1 MKKSIRIILLASI
14 ILGII
19 IYCVLKNNNHTIS
32 DIKTTEND
40 VSLSIKENTLTTS
53 SATLILKNNSNTEI
67 QYGNSYEIE
76 IKHNKKWYK
85 LDGEMYF
92 TLPLF
97 FLEPNKTVEL
107 EVNWEYGYKKFKKGA
122 YRIIKEI
129 KIEKENNTFDSFY
142 VAAEFTI

>member
-1 MKKSIRIILLASI
+1 MKKSIKIILLAGI

-19 IYCVLKNNNHTIS
+19 IYCVLKNNNNTIS

-67 QYGNSYEIE
+67 KYGNSYEIE

-97 FLEPNKTVEL
+97 FLEPKKTVEL
-107 EVNWEYGYKKFKKGA
+107 EVNWEDGYKKLKKGT

>member
-1 MKKSIRIILLASI
+1 MKKSIKIILLAGI

-19 IYCVLKNNNHTIS
+19 IYCVLKNNNNTIS

-97 FLEPNKTVEL
+97 F
-107 EVNWEYGYKKFKKGA
+107 
-122 YRIIKEI
+122 
-129 KIEKENNTFDSFY
+129 
-142 VAAEFTI
+142 

>member
-1 MKKSIRIILLASI
+1 MKKSIKIILLAGI

-19 IYCVLKNNNHTIS
+19 VYFILKSNNHTLS
-32 DIKTTEND
+32 DIKITENN
-40 VSLSIKENTLTTS
+40 VSLSIKENTLTNTG
-53 SATLILKNNSNTEI
+53 ATLILKNNSNTEI

-107 EVNWEYGYKKFKKGA
+107 EVNWEDGYKKLKKGT

-142 VAAEFTI
+142 IAAEFTI

>member
-1 MKKSIRIILLASI
+1 MKKSIKIILLAGI

-19 IYCVLKNNNHTIS
+19 IYCVLKGNNHTIS
-32 DIKTTEND
+32 DIKITEND

-107 EVNWEYGYKKFKKGA
+107 EVNWEDGYKKLKKGT

>member
-1 MKKSIRIILLASI
+1 MKKSIKIILLAGI

-32 DIKTTEND
+32 DTKTTEND

-53 SATLILKNNSNTEI
+53 SATLILKNNSNIEI

-107 EVNWEYGYKKFKKGA
+107 EVNWEDGYKKLKKGT

-142 VAAEFTI
+142 VAA

>member
-1 MKKSIRIILLASI
+1 MKKSIKIILLAGI

-19 IYCVLKNNNHTIS
+19 VYFILKSNNHTLS
-32 DIKTTEND
+32 DIKITENN
-40 VSLSIKENTLTTS
+40 VSLSIKENTLTNTG
-53 SATLILKNNSNTEI
+53 ATLILKNNSNTEI

-85 LDGEMYF
+85 LDGKMYF

-107 EVNWEYGYKKFKKGA
+107 EENWQDGYKNLKKGT

-142 VAAEFTI
+142 IAAEFTI

>member
-1 MKKSIRIILLASI
+1 MKKSIKIILLAGI

-19 IYCVLKNNNHTIS
+19 IYCVLKNNNNTIS

-107 EVNWEYGYKKFKKGA
+107 EVNWEDGYKKLKKGT

-142 VAAEFTI
+142 VVAEFTI

>member
-1 MKKSIRIILLASI
+1 MKKSIKIILLAGI

-53 SATLILKNNSNTEI
+53 SATLILKNN
-67 QYGNSYEIE
+67 
-76 IKHNKKWYK
+76 KKWYK

-107 EVNWEYGYKKFKKGA
+107 EVNWEYGYKKLKKGT

-129 KIEKENNTFDSFY
+129 KIEKGNNTFDSFY

>member
-1 MKKSIRIILLASI
+1 MKKYIKNILLAGI
-14 ILGII
+14 ILGLIFCSLI
-19 IYCVLKNNNHTIS
+19 KSNYRTIS

-40 VSLSIKENTLTTS
+40 VSLSIKENTLTNTG
-53 SATLILKNNSNTEI
+53 ATLILKNNSNTEI

-107 EVNWEYGYKKFKKGA
+107 EVNWEDGYKKLKKGT

-142 VAAEFTI
+142 IAAEFTI

>member
-1 MKKSIRIILLASI
+1 MKKSIKIILLAGI

-32 DIKTTEND
+32 DIKATEND

-107 EVNWEYGYKKFKKGA
+107 EVNWEYGYKKLKKGT

-129 KIEKENNTFDSFY
+129 KIEKGNNTFDSFY

>member
-1 MKKSIRIILLASI
+1 MKKYIKNILLAGI
-14 ILGII
+14 ILGLIFCSLI
-19 IYCVLKNNNHTIS
+19 KSNYRTIS

-97 FLEPNKTVEL
+97 FLEPNKTAEL
-107 EVNWEYGYKKFKKGA
+107 EVNWEDGYKKLKKGT

>member
-53 SATLILKNNSNTEI
+53 SATLILKNNSIFVAYSRNNTTRK
-67 QYGNSYEIE
+67 YGN
-76 IKHNKKWYK
+76 
-85 LDGEMYF
+85 
-92 TLPLF
+92 
-97 FLEPNKTVEL
+97 
-107 EVNWEYGYKKFKKGA
+107 
-122 YRIIKEI
+122 
-129 KIEKENNTFDSFY
+129 
-142 VAAEFTI
+142 

>member
-1 MKKSIRIILLASI
+1 MKKYIKNILLVGI
-14 ILGII
+14 ILGLIFCSLI
-19 IYCVLKNNNHTIS
+19 KSNYRTIS

-40 VSLSIKENTLTTS
+40 VSLSIKENTLTNTG
-53 SATLILKNNSNTEI
+53 ATLILKNNSNTEI

-107 EVNWEYGYKKFKKGA
+107 EVNWEDGYKKLKKGT

-142 VAAEFTI
+142 IAAEFTI

>member
-1 MKKSIRIILLASI
+1 MKKYIKIILLAGI
-14 ILGII
+14 ILGLIFCSLI
-19 IYCVLKNNNHTIS
+19 KSNYRTIS
-32 DIKTTEND
+32 DIKITENN
-40 VSLSIKENTLTTS
+40 VSLSIKENTLTNTG
-53 SATLILKNNSNTEI
+53 ATLILKNNSNTDI
-67 QYGNSYEIE
+67 KYGNSYEIE

-85 LDGEMYF
+85 LDGKMYF

-107 EVNWEYGYKKFKKGA
+107 EENWQDGYKKLKKGT

>member
-19 IYCVLKNNNHTIS
+19 IYCVLKGNNHTIS

-107 EVNWEYGYKKFKKGA
+107 EVNWEYGYKKLKKGT

-129 KIEKENNTFDSFY
+129 KIEKGNNTFDSFY

>member
-1 MKKSIRIILLASI
+1 M
-14 ILGII
+14 
-19 IYCVLKNNNHTIS
+19 
-32 DIKTTEND
+32 
-40 VSLSIKENTLTTS
+40 SLSIKENTLTTS
-53 SATLILKNNSNTEI
+53 GATLILKNNSNTNI
-67 QYGNSYEIE
+67 QYSNPYEIE

-107 EVNWEYGYKKFKKGA
+107 EVNWEDGYKKLKKGT

-129 KIEKENNTFDSFY
+129 NIEKENNTFDSFY

>member
-1 MKKSIRIILLASI
+1 MKKSIKIILLAGI

-53 SATLILKNNSNTEI
+53 SATLILKNNSSTEI

-92 TLPLF
+92 TLPLL

-107 EVNWEYGYKKFKKGA
+107 EVNWEDGYKKLKKGT

>member
-1 MKKSIRIILLASI
+1 MKKSIKIILLAGI

-19 IYCVLKNNNHTIS
+19 IYCVLKNKNHTIS

-107 EVNWEYGYKKFKKGA
+107 EVNWEYGYKKLNKGT
-122 YRIIKEI
+122 YRIIKEF
-129 KIEKENNTFDSFY
+129 KIEKGNNTFDSFY

>member
-1 MKKSIRIILLASI
+1 MKKSIKIILLAGI

-19 IYCVLKNNNHTIS
+19 VYCVLKGNNHTIS
-32 DIKTTEND
+32 DIKVTESN

-53 SATLILKNNSNTEI
+53 GATLILKNNSNTNI
-67 QYGNSYEIE
+67 QYGNPYEIE
-76 IKHNKKWYK
+76 IKNNKKWYK
-85 LDGEMYF
+85 LDGKMYF

-107 EVNWEYGYKKFKKGA
+107 EVNWQDGYKKLKKGT

-129 KIEKENNTFDSFY
+129 KIEKEDNTFDSFY
-142 VAAEFTI
+142 IATEFTI

>member
-1 MKKSIRIILLASI
+1 MKKYIKNIVLAGI
-14 ILGII
+14 ILGLIFCSLI
-19 IYCVLKNNNHTIS
+19 KSNSRTIS

-40 VSLSIKENTLTTS
+40 VSLSIKENTLTNTG
-53 SATLILKNNSNTEI
+53 ATLILKNNSNTEI

-97 FLEPNKTVEL
+97 FLEPNKTAEL
-107 EVNWEYGYKKFKKGA
+107 EVNWEDGYKKLKKGT

-129 KIEKENNTFDSFY
+129 KIEKENNTFYSFY
-142 VAAEFTI
+142 IAAEFTI

>member
-1 MKKSIRIILLASI
+1 MKKSIKIILLAGI

-19 IYCVLKNNNHTIS
+19 IYCVLKNNNYTIS

-107 EVNWEYGYKKFKKGA
+107 EVNWEDGYKKLKKGT

>member
-1 MKKSIRIILLASI
+1 MKKSIKIILLAGI

-19 IYCVLKNNNHTIS
+19 IYCVLKNNNNTIS

-97 FLEPNKTVEL
+97 FLEPKKTVEL
-107 EVNWEYGYKKFKKGA
+107 EVNWEDGYKKLKKGT

>member
-1 MKKSIRIILLASI
+1 MKKYIKNILLVGI
-14 ILGII
+14 ILGLIFCSLI
-19 IYCVLKNNNHTIS
+19 KSNYRTIS

-40 VSLSIKENTLTTS
+40 VSLSIKENTLTNTG
-53 SATLILKNNSNTEI
+53 ATLILKNNSNTEI

-107 EVNWEYGYKKFKKGA
+107 EVNWEDGYKKLKKGT
-122 YRIIKEI
+122 YRIIKKI

-142 VAAEFTI
+142 IAAEFTI

>member
-1 MKKSIRIILLASI
+1 MKKSIKIILLAGI

-19 IYCVLKNNNHTIS
+19 IYYVLKNNNNTIS

-97 FLEPNKTVEL
+97 FLEPKKTVEL
-107 EVNWEYGYKKFKKGA
+107 EVNWEDGYKKLKKGT

>member
-1 MKKSIRIILLASI
+1 MKKYIKNILLAGI
-14 ILGII
+14 ILGLIFCSLI
-19 IYCVLKNNNHTIS
+19 KSNYRTIS

-40 VSLSIKENTLTTS
+40 VSLSIKENTLTNTG
-53 SATLILKNNSNTEI
+53 ATLILKNNSNTEI

-97 FLEPNKTVEL
+97 FLAPNKTAEL
-107 EVNWEYGYKKFKKGA
+107 EVNWEDGYKKLKKV
-122 YRIIKEI
+122 RKE
-129 KIEKENNTFDSFY
+129 ENNK
-142 VAAEFTI
+142 INR

>member
-1 MKKSIRIILLASI
+1 M
-14 ILGII
+14 
-19 IYCVLKNNNHTIS
+19 
-32 DIKTTEND
+32 
-40 VSLSIKENTLTTS
+40 SLSIKENTLTTS

-107 EVNWEYGYKKFKKGA
+107 EVNWEDGYKKLKKGT

>member
-1 MKKSIRIILLASI
+1 MKKYIKNILLAGI
-14 ILGII
+14 ILGLIFCSLI
-19 IYCVLKNNNHTIS
+19 KSNSRTIS

-40 VSLSIKENTLTTS
+40 VSLSIKENTLTNTG
-53 SATLILKNNSNTEI
+53 ATLILKNNSNTEI

-97 FLEPNKTVEL
+97 FLEPNKTAEL
-107 EVNWEYGYKKFKKGA
+107 EVNWEDGYKKLKKGT

-142 VAAEFTI
+142 IAAEFTI

>member
-1 MKKSIRIILLASI
+1 MKKSIKIILLAGI

-85 LDGEMYF
+85 LCLLYTSVID
-92 TLPLF
+92 PV
-97 FLEPNKTVEL
+97 EPTPTP
-107 EVNWEYGYKKFKKGA
+107 EV
-122 YRIIKEI
+122 IKEDP
-129 KIEKENNTFDSFY
+129 IEIDYPLPPNTNC
-142 VAAEFTI
+142 EE

>member
-1 MKKSIRIILLASI
+1 MKKYIKNILLAGI
-14 ILGII
+14 ILGLIFCSLI
-19 IYCVLKNNNHTIS
+19 KSNYRTIS

-40 VSLSIKENTLTTS
+40 VSLSIKENTLTNTG
-53 SATLILKNNSNTEI
+53 ATLILKNNSSTEI
-67 QYGNSYEIE
+67 QYGNSYEIK

-85 LDGEMYF
+85 LDGGMYF
-92 TLPLF
+92 TLPLL

-107 EVNWEYGYKKFKKGA
+107 EVNWEDGYKKLKKGT

>member
-1 MKKSIRIILLASI
+1 MKKSIKIILLAGI

-19 IYCVLKNNNHTIS
+19 IYCVLKGNNHTIS
-32 DIKTTEND
+32 DIKTIEND

-85 LDGEMYF
+85 LDGGMYF
-92 TLPLF
+92 TLPLL

-107 EVNWEYGYKKFKKGA
+107 EVNWEDGYKKLKKGT

>member
-1 MKKSIRIILLASI
+1 MKKSIKIILLAGI

-19 IYCVLKNNNHTIS
+19 IYCVLKNNNNTIS

-107 EVNWEYGYKKFKKGA
+107 EVNWEDGYKKLKKGT